1 MGPKKDNDS
10 CKVKRKMTRIT
21 MRVETE
27 TIAKHENGVHVSD
40 LATQNNKINILKIK
54 GADIARGATV
64 LTKQI

>member
-1 MGPKKDNDS
+1 
-10 CKVKRKMTRIT
+10 MTRIT